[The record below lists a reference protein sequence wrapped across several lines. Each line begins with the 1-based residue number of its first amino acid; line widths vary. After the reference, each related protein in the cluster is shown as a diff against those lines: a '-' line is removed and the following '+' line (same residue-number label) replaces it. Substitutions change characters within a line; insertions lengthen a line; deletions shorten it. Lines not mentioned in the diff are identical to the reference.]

1 MKQQTQ
7 TNKTEWREVELGDV
21 ALIDSGQGAPQGEK
35 YFEGKEIFVRA
46 GDLNKLSDCVYVGD
60 YCERITKE
68 AIDTYKL
75 KKYKKNSIVF
85 PKSGMSI
92 KTGNIAILKYDSYVV
107 NHLAIVNPSDKVYNL
122 FLFYFL
128 KKIGISHLSKD
139 ESYPS
144 IRITEIQSIKIHI
157 PFSNGKPDL
166 KEQQRIVKIL
176 EKAEKQKE
184 KSKNANDLLD
194 EYLKSVF
201 NEMFLKEKFEKVT
214 LNEIGQLSMGGTPST
229 SIKDYWENGNIN
241 WMKSGDIKGD
251 FINFVPN
258 KITQKGFDK
267 SNTTLYPKNTVV
279 IALNGQ
285 GKTRGTT
292 AILKIETTSN
302 QSVVGIMINNK
313 RILSEYLHYNLK
325 LRYNELR
332 NLTGDDERS
341 GLNLS
346 ILRSLKIPIPP
357 LPLQQKF
364 AKIVEQVEEMK
375 ENVKKTKQNSEELF
389 NSLMSKAFIGEL

>member
-1 MKQQTQ
+1 M
-7 TNKTEWREVELGDV
+7 
-21 ALIDSGQGAPQGEK
+21 
-35 YFEGKEIFVRA
+35 
-46 GDLNKLSDCVYVGD
+46 
-60 YCERITKE
+60 
-68 AIDTYKL
+68 
-75 KKYKKNSIVF
+75 
-85 PKSGMSI
+85 
-92 KTGNIAILKYDSYVV
+92 
-107 NHLAIVNPSDKVYNL
+107 
-122 FLFYFL
+122 
-128 KKIGISHLSKD
+128 
-139 ESYPS
+139 
-144 IRITEIQSIKIHI
+144 
-157 PFSNGKPDL
+157 
-166 KEQQRIVKIL
+166 
-176 EKAEKQKE
+176 
-184 KSKNANDLLD
+184 LD

-214 LNEIGQLSMGGTPST
+214 LNEIGKLSMGGTPST